1 MGAISKEAVNV
12 PCSQTALKP
21 TPSLCPDDS
30 FNTLGWILGT
40 EPFFT
45 VSPLSLKSYF
55 VSVIFIQSLNPVQL
69 CDHGLQH
76 ARPPCPSP
84 TPCPSVM
91 PSNHLILCRPLLLLP
106 SIFPS
111 TRAFSNES
119 VLCISGQRIG
129 ASASASVFPKSIK
142 VFLQMKSFINCRW
155 LRSDR
160 SLISF
165 PEPTP

>member
-76 ARPPCPSP
+76 ARSPCPSP
-84 TPCPSVM
+84 TPCPLSRWCHPTISSSVV
-91 PSNHLILCRPLLLLP
+91 PFSSCLQ
-106 SIFPS
+106 SFPAPGPFETS
-111 TRAFSNES
+111 QFF
-119 VLCISGQRIG
+119 
-129 ASASASVFPKSIK
+129 ASVAKGLELQLQHQSFQRALRFSFKWNPLSI
-142 VFLQMKSFINCRW
+142 VGDCDLTDPW
-155 LRSDR
+155 
-160 SLISF
+160 
-165 PEPTP
+165 